1 MTTVVFRMEGDR
13 ITGFEARGHSGYAE
27 AGADIVCAAVSTLV
41 NTLAGALAA
50 FDCRGFHAKLQPGD
64 ARITC
69 AASGAT
75 DVLFY
80 AAVIGL
86 AQLKNTYPNYI
97 QMRTEGYFCAD
108 REEESV

>member
-1 MTTVVFRMEGDR
+1 MQSHSVAG
-13 ITGFEARGHSGYAE
+13 TGLSWFCIRRRAWLPFPNRAHRQ
-27 AGADIVCAAVSTLV
+27 T
-41 NTLAGALAA
+41 
-50 FDCRGFHAKLQPGD
+50 FHAKLQPGD

-69 AASGAT
+69 AASGVT

-86 AQLKNTYPNYI
+86 AQLQNTYPNYI

>member
-1 MTTVVFRMEGDR
+1 MIMIFAGRRDDR
-13 ITGFEARGHSGYAE
+13 CALHVAGHAGYDNRGQ
-27 AGADIVCAAVSTLV
+27 DIVCAAVSTLV

-86 AQLKNTYPNYI
+86 APLHNTYPNYI

>member
-1 MTTVVFRMEGDR
+1 MIMIFAGRRDDR
-13 ITGFEARGHSGYAE
+13 CALHVAGHAGYANK
-27 AGADIVCAAVSTLV
+27 GQDIVCAAVSTLV
-41 NTLAGALAA
+41 NTLASALAA

-69 AASGAT
+69 AASGVT

-86 AQLKNTYPNYI
+86 AQLQNTYPNYI

>member
-1 MTTVVFRMEGDR
+1 MIMIFAGRRDDR
-13 ITGFEARGHSGYAE
+13 CALHVAGHAGYANK
-27 AGADIVCAAVSTLV
+27 GQDIVCAAVSTLV

-50 FDCRGFHAKLQPGD
+50 FDCRGFRAKLQPGD

-86 AQLKNTYPNYI
+86 AQLQNTYPNYI